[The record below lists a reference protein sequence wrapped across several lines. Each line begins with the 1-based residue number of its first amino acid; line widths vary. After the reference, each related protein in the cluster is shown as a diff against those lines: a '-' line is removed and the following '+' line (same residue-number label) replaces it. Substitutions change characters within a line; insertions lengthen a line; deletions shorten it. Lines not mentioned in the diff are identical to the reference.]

1 MIIMKKVSRF
11 ALFLIAGTLPFS
23 SVLAQENQA
32 TIDAQVGVISTDNI
46 LRSSDTVTDPAWD
59 ETVYL
64 AGATFSYLRETSH
77 LFADISGE
85 VNRRS
90 YENGFVDNETLARVY
105 ANVAAVLVEDRLG
118 WTINADHGQQIIN
131 PLQALSPENR
141 EDVTI
146 LSTGPTL
153 QLPIGTR
160 NRVTAR
166 AAVADIQYEIRPF
179 DSQGL
184 GGELGIVRDLSDE
197 RSMSLNVESYRLE
210 YDRSDLSAPIDIQK
224 AYFAIDSKNARGN
237 TNLKIGSNRFESA
250 GNEGDGLFLDL
261 GVDRQLS
268 PNSRMLFSLGSSYET
283 NGDLFR
289 RINDFGRQSGI
300 VGSPADE
307 GVDSQDLDDVLQG
320 DFASVAY
327 SYSAARTLASVSINW
342 QNQDY
347 ESSNTFDRQVIGL
360 RGTIARELTPRLSV
374 SGFVSLSDLDYEVDS
389 RQDEDVSIGVGL
401 DYTAGKRLS
410 IQLSMDHHERDS
422 DDPGASNDELRGSL
436 FFRYSILGE

>member
-11 ALFLIAGTLPFS
+11 ALLFIAGTLSFS
-23 SVLAQENQA
+23 GVLAQENQA
-32 TIDAQVGVISTDNI
+32 TIDAQVGIISTDNI
-46 LRSSDTVTDPAWD
+46 LRSSDTGPASD
-59 ETVYL
+59 ETIYL
-64 AGATFSYLRETSH
+64 AGVNFSFLRQTSR
-77 LFADISGE
+77 LSADISGE

-90 YENGFVDNETLARVY
+90 YKNGFVDNETLARVY
-105 ANVAAVLVEDRLG
+105 ANVAAVLVEERLG

-197 RSMSLNVESYRLE
+197 RSMSLNVESYSLK
-210 YDRSDLSAPIDIQK
+210 YDRSDLSAPIDTHK
-224 AYFAIDSKNARGN
+224 AYFAIDSRNARGN

-261 GVDRQLS
+261 GIDRQLS
-268 PNSRMLFSLGSSYET
+268 PNSRLFASLGSSYET

-289 RINDFGRQSGI
+289 RIRDFGRQSGI

-307 GVDSQDLDDVLQG
+307 GVDSQDLNDVLQS

-327 SYSAARTLASVSINW
+327 SYSRARTSASASINW
-342 QNQDY
+342 QDLAY
-347 ESSNTFDRQVIGL
+347 ESSNTFDRKVIGL
-360 RGTIARELTPRLSV
+360 RGTIARELTPRLSL
-374 SGFVSLSDLDYEVDS
+374 SGFVSFSDSDYEVDS
-389 RQDEDVSIGVGL
+389 RQDEDVAIGVGI
-401 DYTAGKRLS
+401 DYLAGKRLS
-410 IQLSMDHHERDS
+410 IQLSIDHYDRDS
-422 DDPGASNDELRGSL
+422 GTPGASSDELRGSV
-436 FFRYSILGE
+436 FFRYAIIGNRT